1 MSYSIQLSDQAIDDL
16 VDAQEYLERTTPSAL
31 ARFLREFDS
40 LLDLLESNPRIF
52 QEYLNAIRRAPMNRS
67 RYNVFYRIGNNGVLI
82 IAIVSQKAD
91 SRNWPN

>member
-1 MSYSIQLSDQAIDDL
+1 MSYSIQLSEQAIDDL
-16 VDAQEYLERTTPSAL
+16 VDAQEYLEGINASGL

-52 QEYLNAIRRAPMNRS
+52 QKYLNTIRRAPMNRS
-67 RYNVFYRIGNNGVLI
+67 RYNVFYQTDDERVLI

-91 SRNWPN
+91 SKNWPN